1 MIRLAPNLVIMMRF
15 VSSTDKI
22 APSIRSMPNSAL
34 STRDKALLRHVLA
47 AGGPTSPSTLEQAL
61 QVSRPT
67 INRALRDL
75 VAAGFLNKQGQGRS
89 TRYIASDAARIA
101 LGTSTSPAPTVTGSG
116 RLQWSQ
122 AVLPLVESLRAPL
135 GTRTPVGYERT
146 FVTDYIPNQSSLL
159 PPQLATDLY
168 NAGRSQ
174 DQQPAG
180 TYAREVLE
188 QLLIDLSWSSSRLE
202 GNNKSLLDTKELFE
216 LGEQVGPLDEE
227 TLMLLNHKNAIEFM
241 VDAVPTEGITVPVI
255 VDLQAKL
262 MRDLL
267 RDARDIGSI
276 RQRVVN
282 IYGSV
287 YSPSNI
293 PTLLEDT
300 LKDIID
306 KARQI
311 RNPVE
316 AAFFLWVNVAYL
328 QPFSDGNKRTSRLSA
343 NMPLMLY
350 NCAPLSFLDVERD
363 DYAEA
368 MLGVYEQRNVAIAVE
383 LFEFIYRRSIQKYSV
398 LRASLA
404 APDPLRARYR
414 HTLNEI
420 MQFVVFY
427 GKTLDDAL
435 SEVSV
440 DAADLTALR
449 AIANTELDQL
459 EQYNCARYN
468 LARGMT
474 QRWIDAGRIR

>member
-1 MIRLAPNLVIMMRF
+1 MTISPF
-15 VSSTDKI
+15 
-22 APSIRSMPNSAL
+22 SA
-34 STRDKALLRHVLA
+34 RDEALLRHVLA
-47 AGGPTSPSTLEQAL
+47 VGGPTSLSALEQVL
-61 QVSRPT
+61 HVSRPT
-67 INRALRDL
+67 INRAVRDL
-75 VAAGFLNKQGQGRS
+75 VAAGFLDKQGDGRS
-89 TRYIASDAARIA
+89 TRYVASEAARVVLA
-101 LGTSTSPAPTVTGSG
+101 ASTPYAANTTGSG
-116 RLQWSQ
+116 LLQWSR
-122 AVLPLVESLRAPL
+122 AALPLVESLRAPL
-135 GTRTPVGYERT
+135 GTRTPVGYDRT
-146 FVTDYIPNQSSLL
+146 FVSDYIPNQSSLL
-159 PPQLATDLY
+159 PAQLATELY
-168 NAGRSQ
+168 SAGRSR
-174 DQQPAG
+174 DQHPAG

-202 GNNKSLLDTKELFE
+202 GNNKSLLDTKALFE
-216 LGEQVGPLDEE
+216 LGEGAGPMDED

-241 VDAVPTEGITVPVI
+241 VEAVPTEGITMPVL

-267 RDARDIGSI
+267 KDARDIGSI
-276 RQRVVN
+276 RRRVVN
-282 IYGSV
+282 IDGSV

-311 RNPVE
+311 QNPVE

-328 QPFSDGNKRTSRLSA
+328 QPFADGNKRTSRLSA

-350 NCAPLSFLDVERD
+350 NCAPLSFLDVERT
-363 DYAEA
+363 DYATA
-368 MLGVYEQRNVAIAVE
+368 LMGVYEQRNVTAAVE

-398 LRASLA
+398 LRASLSI
-404 APDPLRARYR
+404 PDPLRARYR
-414 HTLNEI
+414 ETLNEL

-427 GKTLDDAL
+427 GKTLNDAL
-435 SEVSV
+435 SEVPV

-459 EQYNCARYN
+459 EQYNGARYN

-474 QRWIDAGRIR
+474 QRWIDAGRPR

>member
-1 MIRLAPNLVIMMRF
+1 MTISPF
-15 VSSTDKI
+15 
-22 APSIRSMPNSAL
+22 SA
-34 STRDKALLRHVLA
+34 RDEALLRHVLA
-47 AGGPTSPSTLEQAL
+47 VGGPTSPSALEQVL
-61 QVSRPT
+61 HVSRPT
-67 INRALRDL
+67 INRAVRDL
-75 VAAGFLNKQGQGRS
+75 VAAGFLDKQGDGRS
-89 TRYIASDAARIA
+89 TRYVASEAARVVLA
-101 LGTSTSPAPTVTGSG
+101 ASTPYAPTPTGSSL
-116 RLQWSQ
+116 LQWSR
-122 AVLPLVESLRAPL
+122 AALPLVESLRAPL
-135 GTRTPVGYERT
+135 GTRTPVGYDRT
-146 FVTDYIPNQSSLL
+146 FVSDYIPNQSSLL
-159 PPQLATDLY
+159 PLQLATELY
-168 NAGRSQ
+168 SAGRSR
-174 DQQPAG
+174 DQHPAG

-216 LGEQVGPLDEE
+216 LGEGAGPMDED

-241 VDAVPTEGITVPVI
+241 VEAVPTEGITVHVL

-267 RDARDIGSI
+267 KDARDIGSI
-276 RQRVVN
+276 RRRVVN
-282 IYGSV
+282 IDGSV

-328 QPFSDGNKRTSRLSA
+328 QPFADGNKRTSRLSA

-350 NCAPLSFLDVERD
+350 NCAPLSFLDVERT
-363 DYAEA
+363 DYATA
-368 MLGVYEQRNVAIAVE
+368 MMGVYEQRNVTAAVE

-398 LRASLA
+398 LRASLSV
-404 APDPLRARYR
+404 PDPLRARYR
-414 HTLNEI
+414 KTLNEL

-427 GKTLDDAL
+427 GKTLNDAL
-435 SEVSV
+435 SEVPV

-449 AIANTELDQL
+449 AIVNTELDQL
-459 EQYNCARYN
+459 EQYNGARYN

-474 QRWIDAGRIR
+474 QRWIDAGRPR